1 MYYPLFYIIHLLI
14 SVGYI
19 GDKSFLEQVHSV
31 ALELKEKNK
40 DLMFVCDPV
49 LGDNGAY
56 VCLVYRRLSVI
67 LFGIINYYW
76 SDN

>member
-1 MYYPLFYIIHLLI
+1 MLI

-19 GDKSFLEQVHSV
+19 ADKSFLEQVHSV

-56 VCLVYRRLSVI
+56 VCIVARQLKFICVLLWLENVLI
-67 LFGIINYYW
+67 L
-76 SDN
+76 